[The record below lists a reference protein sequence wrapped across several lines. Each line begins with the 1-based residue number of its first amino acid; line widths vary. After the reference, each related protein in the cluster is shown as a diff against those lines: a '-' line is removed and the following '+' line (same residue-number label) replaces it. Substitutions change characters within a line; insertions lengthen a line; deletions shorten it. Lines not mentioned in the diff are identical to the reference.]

1 MSVSVATLLT
11 FQLTIGA
18 QVLTVPNGAI
28 IATPRL
34 YVNVDC
40 LVTVVPCASIPLT
53 DRVLVPRDAGRGI
66 SLPLFAQTAVEDD
79 TKLSYE

>member
-11 FQLTIGA
+11 FQLIFGA
-18 QVLTVPNGAI
+18 HVLIVPTGAI

-40 LVTVVPCASIPLT
+40 FVTVVPCVFVPRT
-53 DRVLVPRDAGRGI
+53 DNVLVPNDAGRGI